1 MKDGFIKKNPLTGR
15 ADDGLDLDL
24 VSQGVNRQFF
34 AAVQAQMGGVE
45 FKPLREPV
53 FVWFYESKDYSV
65 QLGGWR
71 EVNDLAGVF
80 SFFERFSQMLLLLRL
95 SIRPLGGI
103 YRKDCLR
110 ILVPN
115 GCRRWSVESL
125 QEAW

>member
-1 MKDGFIKKNPLTGR
+1 
-15 ADDGLDLDL
+15 
-24 VSQGVNRQFF
+24 
-34 AAVQAQMGGVE
+34 MGGVE
-45 FKPLREPV
+45 SKPLREPI

-103 YRKDCLR
+103 YRKDCPR

>member
-1 MKDGFIKKNPLTGR
+1 
-15 ADDGLDLDL
+15 
-24 VSQGVNRQFF
+24 
-34 AAVQAQMGGVE
+34 MGGVE

-53 FVWFYESKDYSV
+53 FVWFYESKDYLV